1 MTSARRRLCSFTGKQ
16 MHLSRIDAIGQNGG
30 EALHYDTKT
39 IDGVVY
45 RKNQA
50 GAYALY
56 LHTKTGSWRES
67 ALVTNKELENDIT
80 N

>member
-1 MTSARRRLCSFTGKQ
+1 MN
-16 MHLSRIDAIGQNGG
+16 RIDAIGHNGG

-45 RKNQA
+45 RKNQS
-50 GAYALY
+50 GTYALY

-67 ALVTNKELENDIT
+67 ALVRNEDLDNETTN
-80 N
+80 

>member
-1 MTSARRRLCSFTGKQ
+1 MN
-16 MHLSRIDAIGQNGG
+16 RIDIIGQNGNDG
-30 EALHYDTKT
+30 QIYDTKT

-45 RKNQA
+45 RKNPT
-50 GAYALY
+50 GTYAHY

-67 ALVTNKELENDIT
+67 ALVTNKELENDTT

>member
-1 MTSARRRLCSFTGKQ
+1 MD
-16 MHLSRIDAIGQNGG
+16 RIDLISLNGG
-30 EALHYDTKT
+30 DGEHYETVA

-45 RKNQA
+45 RKNQNCI
-50 GAYALY
+50 YALY

-67 ALVTNKELENDIT
+67 ALVTNKEMENDTT

>member
-1 MTSARRRLCSFTGKQ
+1 MTEFILDDGSSVG
-16 MHLSRIDAIGQNGG
+16 ING
-30 EALHYDTKT
+30 LVKVTF

-45 RKNQA
+45 RKNPT
-50 GAYALY
+50 GTYALY

-67 ALVTNKELENDIT
+67 ALVTNKELENDAT